1 PVDLAVVVGHQRVRT
16 LSRLLLDPLEL
27 LDRALAGLVEQA
39 LLDIARQRDRED
51 TEVALL
57 VELDRRMARRAGR
70 LLVRSEQPVL
80 ERRDERPLLDALFAL
95 DLLDCLNDLLAH
107 VPYPSSIRLPRTIA
121 SYGIST
127 GSAPAAAILNVCAP
141 ASTSS

>member
-39 LLDIARQRDRED
+39 LLDVARQRDRED

-80 ERRDERPLLDALFAL
+80 ERRDERPFFDALFAL

-107 VPYPSSIRLPRTIA
+107 VPTPRR
-121 SYGIST
+121 SGCPGRS
-127 GSAPAAAILNVCAP
+127 
-141 ASTSS
+141 